1 MPLNFSAIE
10 SLVRKQYLPT
20 VVDNIYKASPILA
33 RLRDKADTQD
43 GGSKIVQPLRYAK
56 GTSGSYSGFAQFT
69 ITPVDQHTAAEFD
82 WKQYFANITITGEEE
97 AKINGDNA
105 VVRLVEQKIADAE
118 KDLREDLSNAIYNDP
133 TSEDASGMDG
143 FKHMINNA
151 GVYGGIDRATYT
163 WWVPGLVDVNP
174 HASTGLE
181 DPTSADY
188 LPKLIRAGIK
198 ATTVN
203 NEKPS
208 LIVIDPD
215 YFDVLADILDEK
227 QRFTDSRLADLG
239 FESIR
244 ITGVLVVPDQLCPAN
259 HIFFLNEDYV
269 KLVEHANKRFTMSP
283 FVKPAD
289 RDGRVA
295 QIFWMGNLVASSLRH
310 LGKYTKIGLAV

>member
-1 MPLNFSAIE
+1 MALNYSAIE
-10 SLVRKQYLPT
+10 ALVKKNYLPT

-33 RLRDKADTQD
+33 RLREKADVQD
-43 GGSKIVQPLRYAK
+43 GGSKIVQPVRYSK
-56 GTSGSYSGFAQFT
+56 GTSGSYSGFTQFN
-69 ITPVDQHTAAEFD
+69 INPVDQHTAAEFD

-105 VVRLVEQKIADAE
+105 VVRLVEQKVADAE
-118 KDLREDLSNAIYNDP
+118 KDLREDLSNGIYNDP
-133 TSEDASGMDG
+133 TSEDTIGLDG
-143 FKHMINNA
+143 FKHMINNT
-151 GVYGGIDRATYT
+151 GIYGGIDRATDT
-163 WWVPGLVDVNP
+163 WWVPGLVDTNP
-174 HASTGLE
+174 HEASGLE

-208 LIVIDPD
+208 LIVTDPD
-215 YFDVLADILDEK
+215 TFDILADILDEK
-227 QRFTDSRLADLG
+227 QRFTDPKLADLG

-244 ITGVLVVPDQLCPAN
+244 VTGVLVVPDSLCPAN
-259 HIFFLNEDYV
+259 HIFFLNEEYV
-269 KLVEHANKRFTMSP
+269 KLIEHSNKRFTMSP

-289 RDGRVA
+289 RDGQVA

-310 LGKYTKIGLAV
+310 LGKYTKIGLSV